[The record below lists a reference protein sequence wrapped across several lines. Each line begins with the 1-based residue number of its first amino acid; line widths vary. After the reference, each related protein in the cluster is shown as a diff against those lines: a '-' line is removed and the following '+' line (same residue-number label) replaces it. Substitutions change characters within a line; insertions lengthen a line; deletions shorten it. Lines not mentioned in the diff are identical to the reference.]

1 MPVGNR
7 LFRTPTVSLRNALG
21 FTLKHAEKGD
31 TPPRAKHSVQ
41 FCGAFA
47 RPPVF
52 AVLANRPFNR
62 PVTGYSGLVP
72 TQHPLLLLRV
82 INAHLP
88 ASLGHPIHA

>member
-52 AVLANRPFNR
+52 AVLERTARSIDPSR
-62 PVTGYSGLVP
+62 AIQGLC
-72 TQHPLLLLRV
+72 QR
-82 INAHLP
+82 N
-88 ASLGHPIHA
+88 IHCCCFV